1 MTNSLTSAL
10 IALVFLFFILRLLT
24 GAKLPTH
31 IGRPRTADGSGRGPA
46 LPRLRSGDSRASAG
60 VFAVAAAA
68 WSIAEGTSVV
78 HSETPKVAALAGLA
92 IGLMWVWPGVRWWLG
107 AIFGVL
113 GTLASVGS
121 MFSFHPLG
129 QGGLC
134 ELDEPD
140 ATWPIFLVIIVAMGM
155 GALPMLRRIGLT
167 GIRPVP
173 GAREGRGLQ
182 GLAFYPLAACI
193 VCEIAIFL
201 AAPLGLSVWGVDSG
215 QRLTVSLVTA
225 VFLGAVLAYGGFLLL
240 DLAAAVILAGQLLA
254 ANMLAAA
261 CPGSS
266 DILTFVV
273 VLAICF
279 LVARWVGLRM
289 MSIR

>member
-173 GAREGRGLQ
+173 GAREGRGLLMTDQ
-182 GLAFYPLAACI
+182 SSGRAAKAFLVFIYHLIPDTG
-193 VCEIAIFL
+193 FL
-201 AAPLGLSVWGVDSG
+201 HLPCMLFRALLCVSSPFATISFKCLSSA
-215 QRLTVSLVTA
+215 LITSSA
-225 VFLGAVLAYGGFLLL
+225 VF
-240 DLAAAVILAGQLLA
+240 
-254 ANMLAAA
+254 
-261 CPGSS
+261 P
-266 DILTFVV
+266 
-273 VLAICF
+273 
-279 LVARWVGLRM
+279 
-289 MSIR
+289 